1 MLHHVE
7 IETDT
12 RDAYLRQSN
21 ALRRMDGEGENL
33 NDQSNGPTL
42 PPEQFEMLAKHEQFV
57 LAATAKGFGK
67 RTSSYDYRTTKRGG
81 KGIVNIDTDKR
92 EDTVVATFPVETADQ
107 IMLVTDGGQVI
118 RCPVDDVRIA
128 SRRTQGVNLFDV
140 EGDDEVVS
148 VARLRDVAGDD
159 EEDAESEE
167 HGDAAVSAE

>member
-1 MLHHVE
+1 
-7 IETDT
+7 
-12 RDAYLRQSN
+12 
-21 ALRRMDGEGENL
+21 
-33 NDQSNGPTL
+33 
-42 PPEQFEMLAKHEQFV
+42 MLAEHEQFV

-81 KGIVNIDTDKR
+81 KGIVNIDTYKR

-167 HGDAAVSAE
+167 NGDAAVSAE